1 MAFFTSHE
9 EKKKKKGNGQANQP
23 PFPNFCTV
31 DFEWIDPQKI
41 QCAINILR

>member
-9 EKKKKKGNGQANQP
+9 KERKKGNGQASQP
-23 PFPNFCTV
+23 TLPIFCTV